1 MKRIL
6 RVWIVRRLLRA
17 YRERRYRW
25 DSNARIA
32 RDGFD
37 RQHGTDTTRIVQTKD
52 RSGRPVNW
60 YETAS
65 ATAIAAAIDAIGI
78 EPASYTFME
87 LGCGKG
93 KPLLI
98 AANRPFRRL
107 IGVDV
112 DPSCLAIAKRNT
124 EICGLSDRVELV
136 AADVTEL
143 DIPSGPLLIYLY
155 NPFPGHV
162 LRIVLQRVATRLAT
176 ASDPIALIYMH
187 PRCIELVEESGLF
200 RRVFDFPGAV
210 SQYERAVGF
219 VSACSGRKSVG
230 MRSVCAGDLSSTG
243 RQ

>member
-6 RVWIVRRLLRA
+6 RFWIARRLVRA
-17 YRERRYRW
+17 YRTKSYCW
-25 DSNARIA
+25 DSNARVR

-52 RSGRPVNW
+52 RSGRMVHW

-78 EPASYTFME
+78 DASTATFID

-98 AANRPFRRL
+98 AAEKRFRRI

-112 DPSCLAIAKRNT
+112 DPSCLAIAKRNL
-124 EICGLSDRVELV
+124 EICGLSARVELV
-136 AADVTEL
+136 AADATEFNL
-143 DIPSGPLLIYLY
+143 PSGPLLIYLY

-162 LRIVLQRVATRLAT
+162 LRIVLQRLAARLAT
-176 ASDPIALIYMH
+176 TSDPIALIYMN
-187 PRCIELVEESGLF
+187 PRCIELVEGAGLF
-200 RRVFDFPGAV
+200 RKVFDLSGVV

-219 VSACSGRKSVG
+219 VSE
-230 MRSVCAGDLSSTG
+230 CAGN
-243 RQ
+243 

>member
-1 MKRIL
+1 MKRML
-6 RVWIVRRLLRA
+6 RLWIVRRLVRA
-17 YRERRYRW
+17 YRTKSYCW
-25 DSNARIA
+25 GSNARVR

-52 RSGRPVNW
+52 RSGRMVHW

-78 EPASYTFME
+78 EPSQATFID

-98 AANRPFRRL
+98 AARKPFRRI

-112 DPSCLAIAKRNT
+112 DPSCLAIAKRNL
-124 EICGLSDRVELV
+124 EICRLSARVELV
-136 AADVTEL
+136 AADATEFDL
-143 DIPSGPLLIYLY
+143 PPGPLLIYLY

-162 LRIVLQRVATRLAT
+162 LRIVLQRLATRLT
-176 ASDPIALIYMH
+176 TTSDPIALIYMH
-187 PRCIELVEESGLF
+187 PRCIELVEGSGLF
-200 RRVFDFPGAV
+200 RKVFDLSGVV

-219 VSACSGRKSVG
+219 VSEGAEN
-230 MRSVCAGDLSSTG
+230 
-243 RQ
+243 